1 MIGTLKRFWRSCEY
15 SKGGKG
21 IGIKLVN
28 FYRCSLNIS
37 WYFGQ
42 VFIPMPSQWYQRD
55 TFGEEPQYGFD
66 ILFRDGHHGTLY
78 LNWGRKCKF
87 IYMPWE
93 YEHYRTR
100 LFLADGSW
108 VEEPKDFKQREDMQA
123 ILWTERYNYD
133 YRLRS
138 GDVQEALATVT
149 VHECEMR
156 MRGFKRLPLFRKV
169 ARYIDVSFDRE
180 LGEGAGSWKGG
191 VLGTGYRML
200 PNETARE
207 CLYRMQRERKFGR

>member
-1 MIGTLKRFWRSCEY
+1 MIGTLKRFWRSCGY
-15 SKGGKG
+15 SKGGMG

-28 FYRCSLNIS
+28 FSRCSLNVS

-42 VFIPMPSQWYQRD
+42 VFIPMPSRWYQPD
-55 TFGEEPQYGFD
+55 TFGDQPQYGID
-66 ILFRDGHHGTLY
+66 LLFRDGHQGTLY
-78 LNWGRKCKF
+78 MNWGRKSKF

-93 YEHYRTR
+93 YAHYRTR
-100 LFLADGSW
+100 VFLKNQSW
-108 VEEPKDFKQREDMQA
+108 ALELRDPVMREVQKSL
-123 ILWTERYNYD
+123 LWTEQYSYD

-138 GDVQEALATVT
+138 GEVQEAIATVT
-149 VHECEMR
+149 VHEAERR
-156 MRGFKRLPLFRKV
+156 MRGFKWLPLFRKI

-180 LGEGAGSWKGG
+180 VGEGAGSWKGG

-207 CLYRMQRERKFGR
+207 CLYRMQCERKF